1 MATVGTF
8 WWGCDDIRARIS
20 DGSRFTRVAVF
31 LNEHQADL
39 EVPIPGDGWDARRS
53 PRPGNEH
60 RIQQRVGFQD
70 GKSRISAL
78 LVG

>member
-1 MATVGTF
+1 M
-8 WWGCDDIRARIS
+8 
-20 DGSRFTRVAVF
+20 F

-39 EVPIPGDGWDARRS
+39 EVPIPGDGWDAQRS